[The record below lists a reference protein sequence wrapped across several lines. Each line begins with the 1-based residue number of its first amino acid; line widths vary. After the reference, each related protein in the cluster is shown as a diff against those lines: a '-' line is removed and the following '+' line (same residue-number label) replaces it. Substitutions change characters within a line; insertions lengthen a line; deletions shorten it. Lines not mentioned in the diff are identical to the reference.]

1 MDNDLNSF
9 FLTIDIY
16 EGDTTIKTVTV
27 PKSLIHVIF
36 QQYKFP
42 GSRYDIKVLDHTGNF
57 RIDSR
62 IMGF

>member
-16 EGDTTIKTVTV
+16 EGDTKVKTVTV
-27 PKSLIHVIF
+27 PKSLIHDIF

-57 RIDSR
+57 RIDSK

>member
-16 EGDTTIKTVTV
+16 EGDNKVKTVTV

-36 QQYKFP
+36 QKL
-42 GSRYDIKVLDHTGNF
+42 IH
-57 RIDSR
+57 
-62 IMGF
+62 

>member
-16 EGDTTIKTVTV
+16 QGDTKVKTVTV
-27 PKSLIHVIF
+27 PKSLIHDIF

-57 RIDSR
+57 RIDSK